1 MLPAS
6 SASTILSALRLNA
19 TGFFTRRARPNQL
32 LTAAKA
38 NRLRV
43 IASSADSYRFL
54 VLRRCAVDHVVDEV
68 RGGGW
73 KPGRWRRGGRA
84 AAAQPGERRFVVR
97 RPPRPCARI
106 DASDRDAISGCLPRN
121 APRHRLHQQNYRY
134 LPASP
139 SSLGPTRRSR
149 GADDRRLRRL
159 RWHWRSRA

>member
-84 AAAQPGERRFVVR
+84 AAAQPGERPLVLRK
-97 RPPRPCARI
+97 PPPPFAR
-106 DASDRDAISGCLPRN
+106 LH
-121 APRHRLHQQNYRY
+121 APRRGAHRGRLPPQDPPQPPPPPNHPP
-134 LPASP
+134 LPAP
-139 SSLGPTRRSR
+139 PP
-149 GADDRRLRRL
+149 
-159 RWHWRSRA
+159 

>member
-6 SASTILSALRLNA
+6 SASKILSALRLNA

-32 LTAAKA
+32 LTADKA

-73 KPGRWRRGGRA
+73 KPGRWRRGGRPA
-84 AAAQPGERRFVVR
+84 A
-97 RPPRPCARI
+97 
-106 DASDRDAISGCLPRN
+106 
-121 APRHRLHQQNYRY
+121 
-134 LPASP
+134 
-139 SSLGPTRRSR
+139 GPTRQ
-149 GADDRRLRRL
+149 RRLCGRKPP
-159 RWHWRSRA
+159 